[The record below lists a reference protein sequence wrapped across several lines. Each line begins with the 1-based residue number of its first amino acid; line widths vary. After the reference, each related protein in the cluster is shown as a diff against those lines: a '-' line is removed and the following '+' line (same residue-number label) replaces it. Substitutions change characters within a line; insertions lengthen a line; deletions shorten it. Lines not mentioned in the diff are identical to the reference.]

1 MKKRKL
7 ISMMLVT
14 SLLLSAC
21 GGGGEESGTEVSQTN
36 KNAVFKEETDI
47 FQLEEGDVSQIMVAG
62 DTVYV
67 EQYIYN
73 YNQPQARNHVV
84 SAAAETVT
92 VVSTSVAAEEV
103 ITEEVVA
110 EDVMEEDMT
119 VEEPDADMMSQMPT
133 TTRKITGFAM
143 DGTVKSQFSKE
154 MGTNCG
160 AGNFTADTEG
170 NIYSMMYQYATYE
183 GDDTTDKIYLE
194 SYAPDGTEK
203 WKIHLNENMAEGEYF
218 YASSIYSNDM
228 NQIILDS
235 SRGIEIYDQ
244 QGNPVKMIE
253 KPNTSDCRLVRIR
266 DGKFALLSSDGS
278 TAGIQTLD
286 IQSGTLGEKT
296 NLSFNY
302 YRYQVLNGL
311 YYDIYLSDDYGVYGY
326 NIGDAEITKVM
337 DYISSD
343 FSSNYL
349 YQATFVDEN
358 SFVAYYYG
366 DDGVELSKFTKVAPE
381 DVVEKTELTLG
392 CYYLDYNVKKKLI
405 EFNKNSNEYRVN
417 IMDYSMYD
425 TMDDYTQGLT
435 RLNADIVSGK
445 VPDIMMLSSQM
456 PVESYIAKGVFADL
470 NTFLEKDTEIKKEDF
485 LPNVLEALS
494 SEDGLYRIAPSFAV
508 TTFVAKTADVGEEP
522 GWTMDEAIAL
532 LESKPE
538 GTKMLSEV
546 TASNF
551 MYYTMWICGEQYVDW
566 NTGECYFDSEGFMKT
581 LEYAN
586 TLPREI
592 DYSAVTDDETYWQE
606 METQYRDG
614 KTILSLQ
621 YFSGFRDYSYAKQ
634 AVFGE
639 DITMIGFP
647 VEEGNGAGLNISTTM
662 AISALSKNQ
671 DVAWEFLKTFLTE
684 EYQESLTYDFPVRI
698 SSLQKLEEK
707 AWEKP
712 YTIDENGNKQE
723 YDDYFYIN
731 GMEVPA
737 EPLTKEETGKFVEYL
752 KSLDKMCIYNE
763 ALNNIITEECESY
776 FAGQKTA
783 QEVADIIQSRA
794 KIYVSENS

>member
-1 MKKRKL
+1 MKKIRI
-7 ISMMLVT
+7 ISMILT
-14 SLLLSAC
+14 ASLLLSAC
-21 GGGGEESGTEVSQTN
+21 GSSGGQSDTESLKTN
-36 KNAVFKEETDI
+36 RNAVFKEETDI
-47 FQLEEGDVSQIMVAG
+47 FSLEEGDVSQIVVTE
-62 DTVYV
+62 DTLYV

-73 YNQPQARNHVV
+73 FDQPQAR
-84 SAAAETVT
+84 
-92 VVSTSVAAEEV
+92 
-103 ITEEVVA
+103 TE
-110 EDVMEEDMT
+110 VMEEAAT
-119 VEEPDADMMSQMPT
+119 SIITTEEAVVERTEEIIVEEGEPEIEDNGMMAQMPT
-133 TTRKITGFAM
+133 TIRKITGFTM
-143 DGTVKSQFSKE
+143 DGTVKSQFSKD
-154 MGTNCG
+154 MGNNSG
-160 AGNFTADTEG
+160 AGTFTADSEG
-170 NIYSMMYQYATYE
+170 NIYSIIYQYATYV

-194 SYAPDGTEK
+194 THGADGNEK
-203 WKIHLNENMAEGEYF
+203 WKIHLNENVAEGEYF
-218 YASSIYSNDM
+218 YISGIYCTDM

-235 SRGIEIYDQ
+235 SRGIEVYDN
-244 QGNPVKMIE
+244 QGNPIKMIE
-253 KPNTSDCRLVRIR
+253 KPNTNDSRLVRIR
-266 DGKFALLSSDGS
+266 DGKFALFSSDGNS
-278 TAGIQTLD
+278 AGIQTLD
-286 IQSGTLGEKT
+286 IQSGVFGEKT
-296 NLSFNY
+296 TLPFNY
-302 YRYQVLNGL
+302 YRYQIMNGKH
-311 YYDIYLSDDYGVYGY
+311 YDVYLSDDYGVYGY
-326 NIGDAEITKVM
+326 NVGDAEITKVM

-349 YQATFVDEN
+349 YQISFVDEN
-358 SFVAYYYG
+358 TFVAYYYG
-366 DDGVELSKFTKVAPE
+366 DEGVKLSKFTKVAPE
-381 DVVEKTELTLG
+381 DVIEKTELTLG
-392 CYYLDYNVKKKLI
+392 CYYLDHNVKKKLV
-405 EFNKNSNEYRVN
+405 EFNKNSNEYRIN
-417 IMDYSMYD
+417 IRDYGIYD

-435 RLNADIVSGK
+435 RLNADIVSGD

-456 PVESYIAKGVFADL
+456 PVESYIAKGVFANL
-470 NTFLEKDTEIKKEDF
+470 NEFFENETEIKKEDL

-508 TTFVAKTADVGEEP
+508 NTFVAKTADVGEEP
-522 GWTMDEAIAL
+522 GWTMDEALAL

-538 GTKMLSEV
+538 GTKLLSEV

-566 NTGECYFDSEGFMKT
+566 NSGQCYFDSEGFMKT

-592 DYSAVTDDETYWQE
+592 DYTAVMDDETYWQE

-614 KTILSLQ
+614 KTILNLQ

-639 DITMIGFP
+639 DITLIGFP
-647 VEEGNGAGLNISTTM
+647 VEEGLGAGLNIGTTM
-662 AISALSKNQ
+662 AISSLSKNQ
-671 DVAWEFLKTFLTE
+671 DVAWDFVKTFLTE
-684 EYQESLTYDFPVRI
+684 EYQDSLTYDFPVRI

-712 YTIDENGNKQE
+712 YMIDESGNKQE

-783 QEVADIIQSRA
+783 KEVADIIQSRA